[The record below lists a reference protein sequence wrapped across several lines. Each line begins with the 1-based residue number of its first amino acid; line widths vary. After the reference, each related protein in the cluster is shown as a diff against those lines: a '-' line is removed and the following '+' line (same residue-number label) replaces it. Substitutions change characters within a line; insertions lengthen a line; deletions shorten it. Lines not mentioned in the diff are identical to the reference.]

1 MKMFYENNEFRRILG
16 IMTEWRGEKTGSA
29 FSWSLRR
36 KSDVV
41 PVTRYFH
48 AITAFFLPSRLLITY
63 LFYGKKIILH
73 TIEM

>member
-1 MKMFYENNEFRRILG
+1 MFYENKEFLGILN

-41 PVTRYFH
+41 PVTRYFD
-48 AITAFFLPSRLLITY
+48 AITAFFLPYS
-63 LFYGKKIILH
+63 
-73 TIEM
+73 